1 MTNLD
6 RSQRKVVVIVS
17 VEYLHSRE
25 TSTFAAR
32 IGPLGLTA
40 YGSSQEEASGRVK
53 RMFASAVETRR
64 ERRTLTSWL
73 DRSELDWHWLDE
85 YEGDVPIED
94 ARLPGSKVPVE
105 GVRRRYVSDS
115 EASQNPAVWQ
125 PYGELGVAA

>member
-17 VEYLHSRE
+17 VEHLYSRE

-32 IGPLGLTA
+32 IRPLGLTA
-40 YGSSQEEASGRVK
+40 YGSSQEEASGKVK

-64 ERRTLTSWL
+64 ERGTLTPWL

-85 YEGDVPIED
+85 YEGDVPVED
-94 ARLPGSKVPVE
+94 ARLPSSKVALDD
-105 GVRRRYVSDS
+105 GRRYVSDL

-125 PYGELGVAA
+125 RYGELGVAA